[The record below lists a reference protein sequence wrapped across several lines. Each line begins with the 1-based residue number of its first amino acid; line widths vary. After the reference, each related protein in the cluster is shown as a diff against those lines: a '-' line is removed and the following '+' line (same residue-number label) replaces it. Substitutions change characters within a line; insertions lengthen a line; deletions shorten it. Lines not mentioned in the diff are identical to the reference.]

1 MQELI
6 VSCKRSKL
14 ILLRWILL
22 YFATWVSGLCFIDY
36 VSLNSTKQRSEGSYG
51 YYFFQWKWA
60 FLRNYMILRC
70 LNFTLMQFSRNQLQ
84 PAIRFDPIYSI
95 LPSKFYF
102 SRFVVSKL
110 LNRVRRGTVPC
121 SRIHKQVRNIHQ
133 ALENQ
138 KLVLEGTQQLGID
151 VHNVTAE
158 DLWSGKVP

>member
-1 MQELI
+1 
-6 VSCKRSKL
+6 
-14 ILLRWILL
+14 
-22 YFATWVSGLCFIDY
+22 
-36 VSLNSTKQRSEGSYG
+36 
-51 YYFFQWKWA
+51 
-60 FLRNYMILRC
+60 MILRC

-84 PAIRFDPIYSI
+84 PAIRFDLIYSI

-121 SRIHKQVRNIHQ
+121 SSIHKQVRNIHQ